1 MPAPRAFHRSHLDK
15 MKRKGKKNKNW
26 EKRNEEEEKQLPERK
41 ILEDPLWALRLFSSV
56 IFFRFILLLLQ
67 PPPPL
72 TPSVESGQSKLFSFS
87 GD

>member
-1 MPAPRAFHRSHLDK
+1 VLVASTVRFGQGKGKGMPAPRAFHRSHLDK

-56 IFFRFILLLLQ
+56 IFFRFILLLL
-67 PPPPL
+67 
-72 TPSVESGQSKLFSFS
+72 
-87 GD
+87 